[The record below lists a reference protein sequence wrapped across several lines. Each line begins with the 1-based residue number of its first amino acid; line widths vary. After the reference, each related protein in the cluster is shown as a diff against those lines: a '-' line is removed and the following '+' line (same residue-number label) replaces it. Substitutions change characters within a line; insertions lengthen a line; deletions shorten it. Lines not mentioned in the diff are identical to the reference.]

1 MTLRT
6 RLTLTI
12 AGITALLA
20 GPAVY
25 GVSQLTRVVEIAR
38 DQRARQGAA
47 YLVTGGLQTRLA
59 RLDQRQRPY
68 VAFPSDTTRTEMR
81 AAADSLEA
89 KLHELG
95 AAGFP
100 QYMSE
105 ARAPV
110 EAIMA
115 ATARIDSLM
124 QADLRDEATAYLDE
138 IRPLFAQARTTAES
152 IATRVEAETA
162 VQLREADQ
170 ISQTAGTTTVL
181 ALLIC
186 MVLAILL
193 GARTTRALTRPV
205 VQLESAM
212 SNVAEGRLEIPDD
225 LPYGRQ
231 DEIGSVS
238 RSFRWMTHRLAELDR
253 MKAEFMSIATHELK
267 TPLNVISGYAE
278 LLQERVYGD
287 VNEKQDD
294 ALAAVRDQARV
305 LSTLVNQLLDISR
318 LEAGGLRVQVKEVSV
333 ADLFT
338 RLQQSFE
345 PLAQRKDIRFEMT
358 LDPTLP
364 EIIPGDAD
372 RLRDQVLGNILS
384 NAVKFTPEGGNISL
398 HAARGDGA
406 VIISVADSG
415 PGIPHDKLP
424 HVFEKFYQVGD
435 HARSRGAGLGLAIAR
450 EVVDAH
456 GGRIAAESE
465 PGSGATFRLEL
476 PLERVTPPVEE
487 PAASLA

>member
-1 MTLRT
+1 
-6 RLTLTI
+6 
-12 AGITALLA
+12 
-20 GPAVY
+20 
-25 GVSQLTRVVEIAR
+25 VSQLTRVVEIAR

-47 YLVTGGLQTRLA
+47 YLATGGLQTRLA

-68 VAFPSDTTRTEMR
+68 VAFPSDTTRTEML
-81 AAADSLEA
+81 AAVDSMVT
-89 KLHELG
+89 KLNELG

-100 QYMSE
+100 QYMAE

-110 EAIMA
+110 ESIA
-115 ATARIDSLM
+115 AASARIDSLM

-138 IRPLFAQARTTAES
+138 IRPLFAQARNTAET
-152 IATRVEAETA
+152 IAARVEVETA
-162 VQLREADQ
+162 VQLSEADR

-186 MVLAILL
+186 MALAILL
-193 GARTTRALTRPV
+193 GARTTHRLTRPV
-205 VQLESAM
+205 VQLEAAM

-225 LPYGRQ
+225 LPYQRQ

-278 LLQERVYGD
+278 LLQERVYGEL
-287 VNEKQDD
+287 NEKQDE

-305 LSTLVNQLLDISR
+305 LSVLVNQLLDISR
-318 LEAGGLRVQVKEVSV
+318 LEAGGLLVHVREVSLPE
-333 ADLFT
+333 LFT

-345 PLAQRKDIRFEMT
+345 PLARRKEIQFDVA
-358 LDPTLP
+358 LDPALP

-384 NAVKFTPEGGNISL
+384 NAVKFTPEGGRISL
-398 HAARGDGA
+398 RAERADGA
-406 VIISVADSG
+406 IIIAVSDSG
-415 PGIPHDKLP
+415 PGIPQDKLP

-435 HARSRGAGLGLAIAR
+435 HARARGAGLGLAIAR
-450 EVVDAH
+450 DVVDAH

-465 PGSGATFRLEL
+465 PGRGTTFRLEL
-476 PLERVTPPVEE
+476 PLERAQPHVQE